1 MEKPGQGPPHPEV
14 FVQDE
19 VKSPLRR
26 IVEDF
31 ITVVCWGIYLYLLL
45 PLFTLVL
52 WVFGVQTIY
61 DQIIGQKGYEELSRL
76 LANGG
81 ITVLVIFLI
90 VSAGRTTTT
99 SGSCAA
105 GRGVEDRSG
114 SAATWRWRDS
124 SARTSRPWRRI
135 RKSQRLE
142 IRVDGPFT
150 GSPQGLTHRPGK
162 ADKREDPAQCGVF
175 LRRLFKPDFPLSKN
189 RCKSRPAV
197 LWSATVA
204 TNLTNERKKR
214 HFHDQ
219 TSPVH
224 HHRIHRH
231 DHRNRSRCRGLE
243 ATYG

>member
-90 VSAGRTTTT
+90 VSGWTYYNYLWFLRR
-99 SGSCAA
+99 GE
-105 GRGVEDRSG
+105 GVEAGPDRSDG
-114 SAATWRWRDS
+114 DGGPSHGHHAMERYR
-124 SARTSRPWRRI
+124 
-135 RKSQRLE
+135 QRLE
-142 IRVDGPFT
+142 IRVDGP
-150 GSPQGLTHRPGK
+150 
-162 ADKREDPAQCGVF
+162 
-175 LRRLFKPDFPLSKN
+175 N
-189 RCKSRPAV
+189 RITAR
-197 LWSATVA
+197 
-204 TNLTNERKKR
+204 
-214 HFHDQ
+214 D
-219 TSPVH
+219 
-224 HHRIHRH
+224 
-231 DHRNRSRCRGLE
+231 
-243 ATYG
+243 